1 MAISAADVKAL
12 RDKTG
17 AGMMDCK
24 KALTEAKGDAA
35 QAEKILKELGLAAAA
50 KRSERAT
57 EQGRVF
63 AQVTGDAAILV
74 ELSCETDF
82 VAKNKDF
89 IALGGKIGDFLAAN
103 QGADIKAPEVDTMVK
118 DAISVIK
125 ENMTARRSI
134 VVPVAADEVVST
146 YVHGEGAIGVVV
158 KAKLG
163 DAALK
168 ENEKLKDFLF
178 DCALHIAAFNPEF
191 FAEADVPEAYLA
203 EQKEIFEKQV
213 AAMDKPAKV
222 IEGIVRGKMNKH
234 LSEICFVKQGFVK
247 DEKQSVEAVA
257 KALAKE
263 LGTTI
268 ELVSFVNFRQGA

>member
-24 KALTEAKGDAA
+24 KALTEANGDAA
-35 QAEKILKELGLAAAA
+35 QAEKLLKELGLAAAA

-57 EQGRVF
+57 ENGRVF
-63 AQVTGDAAILV
+63 AKETGDAAMLV

-82 VAKNKDF
+82 VAKNDDF
-89 IALGGKIGDFLAAN
+89 IALGNRVADFFAAN
-103 QGADIKAPEVDTMVK
+103 PSAEISDARVDEMVK
-118 DAISVIK
+118 ETIGVIK

-134 VVPVAADEVVST
+134 VVPLAENEAISS
-146 YVHGEGAIGVVV
+146 YIHGEGAIGVLI
-158 KAKLG
+158 KAKVG
-163 DAALK
+163 DVAVK
-168 ENEKLKDFLF
+168 ENPKFKEFLF
-178 DCALHIAAFNPEF
+178 DCALHVAAFNPEF

-203 EQKEIFEKQV
+203 EQQEIFEKQV
-213 AAMDKPAKV
+213 AAMDKPANV
-222 IEGIVRGKMNKH
+222 IAGIVKGKMNKH

-247 DEKQSVEAVA
+247 DEKKSVEAVA
-257 KALAKE
+257 KDLAKE
-263 LGTTI
+263 LGTSI